1 MLLDNLDVK
10 TKFKTKQKTWR
21 KVSLNWNV
29 IHIPLKI
36 TYLLGVPSLILA
48 GTNLTC
54 TLMEWSNIEIN
65 LIMDLVHP
73 TCSTGVDPNSSQLQS
88 VWIYHLTYQKAKMW
102 VGSNIKVACYM
113 KNLNH
118 DKRLNFLTLSNRL
131 YFYIF
136 IPHNIIR
143 A

>member
-1 MLLDNLDVK
+1 MEYSSIGILIRLDVK
-10 TKFKTKQKTWR
+10 TKSKKRRQEDLF
-21 KVSLNWNV
+21 
-29 IHIPLKI
+29 I
-36 TYLLGVPSLILA
+36 YLLGVPSLKLA

-113 KNLNH
+113 KNLIH

>member
-1 MLLDNLDVK
+1 MEYSSIGILIRLDVK
-10 TKFKTKQKTWR
+10 TKSKKRRQEDLF
-21 KVSLNWNV
+21 
-29 IHIPLKI
+29 I
-36 TYLLGVPSLILA
+36 YLLGVPSLILA

-102 VGSNIKVACYM
+102 VGSNIKVACYI

>member
-1 MLLDNLDVK
+1 MEYSSIGILIRLDVK
-10 TKFKTKQKTWR
+10 TKSKKRRQEDLF
-21 KVSLNWNV
+21 
-29 IHIPLKI
+29 I
-36 TYLLGVPSLILA
+36 YLLGVPSLILA

-102 VGSNIKVACYM
+102 VGSDIKVGS
-113 KNLNH
+113 LL
-118 DKRLNFLTLSNRL
+118 D
-131 YFYIF
+131 
-136 IPHNIIR
+136 
-143 A
+143 